1 MKITDKINFKQP
13 KYILPAIIY
22 LPILATGY
30 FVCDMF
36 NTELADVKPNN
47 LETTEYLNDKMPSA
61 KIDGEIGGK
70 YENML
75 KSYGKVEDYS
85 AVENIDNTKQEDPK
99 EEYESKYT
107 NDDLAALDADASQR
121 LKELEAESVE
131 GRLRQSQR
139 KGEKMMSDSASA
151 PLSESERLAKSKK
164 RQDEALE
171 ELNKALAQARLAGQK
186 GIDGV
191 TTNSGQVAKSTK
203 GADTLDTSKNMQGR
217 IEVNE
222 RMVSQPSEK
231 DTPASVVKKIRTN
244 SDYFNTLAEN
254 ESEPHLIKAIIDED
268 VKCVDGS
275 RVRLRL
281 LDDIEIGEVTLAKGS
296 YLYAEMSG
304 FGGQRVKGNVSSILV
319 HDDLVKVSLTIYDTD
334 GLEGLY
340 VPKSSFRETA
350 NDVASS
356 AMSGSMSIN
365 NGTSDNTFSQW
376 GIQAI
381 NNAYQRT
388 ANAISKN
395 IRKNKAKL
403 KYGTFVYL
411 VNANEKK
418 K

>member
-22 LPILATGY
+22 LPILATAY
-30 FVCDMF
+30 FVFDMF
-36 NTELADVKPNN
+36 DTELADLHPTN
-47 LETTEYLNDKMPSA
+47 LETTEYLNDKMPTA
-61 KIDGEIGGK
+61 QIHEELGGK

-75 KSYGKVEDYS
+75 KSYGKIEDYS
-85 AVENIDNTKQEDPK
+85 AVENIDRGDD
-99 EEYESKYT
+99 EESTERYESQYT
-107 NDDLAALDADASQR
+107 DDDLAALEADAAKR
-121 LKELEAESVE
+121 LAELENEGIE
-131 GRLRQSQR
+131 GRLRQSRQR
-139 KGEKMMSDSASA
+139 GEEMMTDSIGAS
-151 PLSESERLAKSKK
+151 LSEEERLARSKQ

-171 ELNKALAQARLAGQK
+171 ELNRALAQARLAGQK
-186 GIDGV
+186 GFDD
-191 TTNSGQVAKSTK
+191 TTDAAKDVAQ
-203 GADTLDTSKNMQGR
+203 GADTVDTSRNIQGR

-222 RMVSQPSEK
+222 RMVSQPSE
-231 DTPASVVKKIRTN
+231 DAEPASVVKKIRTN

-268 VKCVDGS
+268 IKCVDGS

-281 LDDIEIGEVTLAKGS
+281 LDDIEINEVTLTKGS

-319 HDDLVKVSLTIYDTD
+319 RDELVKVSLTMYDTD

-356 AMSGSMSIN
+356 AMSGSMSV
-365 NGTSDNTFSQW
+365 NGNSNNTFSQW

-411 VNANEKK
+411 VNSKEKK
-418 K
+418 N

>member
-1 MKITDKINFKQP
+1 MKILDKINFKQP
-13 KYILPAIIY
+13 KYMLPAIIY
-22 LPILATGY
+22 LPLLGTAY
-30 FVCDMF
+30 FVFDMF
-36 NTELADVKPNN
+36 NTELADVTPTE
-47 LETTEYLNDKMPSA
+47 LETTEYLNDKMPTAQISEELG
-61 KIDGEIGGK
+61 DK

-75 KSYGKVEDYS
+75 KSYGKIEDYS
-85 AVENIDNTKQEDPK
+85 AVENIEPDDGSEANED
-99 EEYESKYT
+99 YDSKYT
-107 NDDLAALDADASQR
+107 DDDLAALDADAAVR
-121 LKELEAESVE
+121 LAELEREGIEDKLRESKHRGE
-131 GRLRQSQR
+131 GML
-139 KGEKMMSDSASA
+139 SDSLSA
-151 PLSESERLAKSKK
+151 PLSEEERLARSKQ

-186 GIDGV
+186 GIDGI
-191 TTNSGQVAKSTK
+191 TDAAKDVAQ
-203 GADTLDTSKNMQGR
+203 GADTVDTSHNVQKHV
-217 IEVNE
+217 EVNE
-222 RMVSQPSEK
+222 NMVSQPSDN

-254 ESEPHLIKAIIDED
+254 ENEPHLIKAIIDED

-281 LDDIEIGEVTLAKGS
+281 LDDIEINEVTLTKGS

-304 FGGQRVKGNVSSILV
+304 FGGQRVKGDVSSILV
-319 HDDLVKVSLTIYDTD
+319 NDELMKVSLTIYDTD

-356 AMSGSMSIN
+356 AMSGSMSVN
-365 NGTSDNTFSQW
+365 ETGNNTFTQW
-376 GIQAI
+376 GVQAI

-388 ANAISKN
+388 ANALSKN

-411 VNANEKK
+411 VNSRDKK
-418 K
+418 N

>member
-1 MKITDKINFKQP
+1 MITDKINFKQP

-22 LPILATGY
+22 LPILATAY
-30 FVCDMF
+30 FVFDMF
-36 NTELADVKPNN
+36 DTELADVKPTN

-61 KIDGEIGGK
+61 QISDELGGK

-75 KSYGKVEDYS
+75 KSYGKIEDYS
-85 AVENIDNTKQEDPK
+85 AVENIDIEDK
-99 EEYESKYT
+99 NKSMETYDSRYT
-107 NDDLAALDADASQR
+107 DEDLAALEADAAKR
-121 LKELEAESVE
+121 MAELESEGVE
-131 GRLRQSQR
+131 GKLRQSQR
-139 KGEKMMSDSASA
+139 KGEEMMGDSTST
-151 PLSESERLAKSKK
+151 PLTEDERLARSKK

-186 GIDGV
+186 GLES
-191 TTNSGQVAKSTK
+191 TTDAIKGTPQ
-203 GADTLDTSKNMQGR
+203 GADTVDTSKNHQGR
-217 IEVNE
+217 VEINE
-222 RMVSQPSEK
+222 RMVSKPNE
-231 DTPASVVKKIRTN
+231 DAAPVSVVKKIRTN

-268 VKCVDGS
+268 IKCVDGS

-281 LDDIEIGEVTLAKGS
+281 LDDIEIDETTLVKGS

-304 FGGQRVKGNVSSILV
+304 FGNQRVKGSVTSILV
-319 HDDLVKVSLTIYDTD
+319 HDELVKVSLSLYDTD

-350 NDVASS
+350 NEVASS
-356 AMSGSMSIN
+356 AMSGNMSVNN
-365 NGTSDNTFSQW
+365 NGNDNTFSQW

-403 KYGTFVYL
+403 KYGTYVYL
-411 VNANEKK
+411 VNSKEKK

>member
-1 MKITDKINFKQP
+1 MITDKINFKQP

-22 LPILATGY
+22 LPILATAY
-30 FVCDMF
+30 FVFDMF
-36 NTELADVKPNN
+36 DTELADVKPTN

-61 KIDGEIGGK
+61 QISDELGGK

-75 KSYGKVEDYS
+75 KSYGKIEDYS
-85 AVENIDNTKQEDPK
+85 AVENIDIEDK
-99 EEYESKYT
+99 NKSMETYDSRYT
-107 NDDLAALDADASQR
+107 DEDLAALEADAAKR
-121 LKELEAESVE
+121 MAELESEGVE
-131 GRLRQSQR
+131 GKLRQSQR
-139 KGEKMMSDSASA
+139 KGEEMMGDSTST
-151 PLSESERLAKSKK
+151 PLTEDERLARSKK

-171 ELNKALAQARLAGQK
+171 ELNKVLAQARLAGQK
-186 GIDGV
+186 GLES
-191 TTNSGQVAKSTK
+191 TTDAIKGTPQ
-203 GADTLDTSKNMQGR
+203 GADTVDTSKNHQGR
-217 IEVNE
+217 VEINE
-222 RMVSQPSEK
+222 RMVSKPNE
-231 DTPASVVKKIRTN
+231 DAAPVSVVKKIRTN

-268 VKCVDGS
+268 IKCVDGS

-281 LDDIEIGEVTLAKGS
+281 LDDIEIDETTLVKGS

-304 FGGQRVKGNVSSILV
+304 FGSQRVKGNVTSILV
-319 HDDLVKVSLTIYDTD
+319 HDELVKVSLSLYDTD

-340 VPKSSFRETA
+340 VPKSSFRETV
-350 NDVASS
+350 NEVASS
-356 AMSGSMSIN
+356 AMSGNMSVNN
-365 NGTSDNTFSQW
+365 NGNENTFSQW

-403 KYGTFVYL
+403 KYGTYVYL
-411 VNANEKK
+411 VNSKEKK

>member
-22 LPILATGY
+22 LPILGTAY
-30 FVCDMF
+30 VVFDMF
-36 NTELADVKPNN
+36 NTELADVTPSN
-47 LETTEYLNDKMPSA
+47 LETTEYLNDKMPTA
-61 KIDGEIGGK
+61 RIKDELGGK

-75 KSYGKVEDYS
+75 KSYGKIEDYS
-85 AVENIDNTKQEDPK
+85 AVENIERGNEGESQ
-99 EEYESKYT
+99 EEYDSRYT
-107 NDDLAALDADASQR
+107 DEDLAALEADAAKR
-121 LKELEAESVE
+121 MAELERE
-131 GRLRQSQR
+131 GIEDKLRQSQR
-139 KGEKMMSDSASA
+139 RGETMMNDSLGGF
-151 PLSESERLAKSKK
+151 LSEEERLARSKK

-186 GIDGV
+186 GMDNV
-191 TTNSGQVAKSTK
+191 TDPTK
-203 GADTLDTSKNMQGR
+203 EIATGRADTLDTSQNVQGR

-222 RMVSQPSEK
+222 RLVSQPSE
-231 DTPASVVKKIRTN
+231 DAQPASVVKKIRTN

-254 ESEPHLIKAIIDED
+254 EPEPHLIKAIIDED
-268 VKCVDGS
+268 IKCVDGS

-281 LDDIEIGEVTLAKGS
+281 LDDIDINQVTLPKGS
-296 YLYAEMSG
+296 YLYAEMTG
-304 FGGQRVKGNVSSILV
+304 FGGQRVKGNVSSVLV
-319 HDDLVKVSLTIYDTD
+319 RDELIKVSLTLYDTD

-356 AMSGSMSIN
+356 AMSGSMSV
-365 NGTSDNTFSQW
+365 NGGSTDNTFTQW
-376 GIQAI
+376 GVQAI

-388 ANAISKN
+388 TNAISKN

-411 VNANEKK
+411 VNSRDKK
-418 K
+418 N

>member
-1 MKITDKINFKQP
+1 MKILDKINFKQP
-13 KYILPAIIY
+13 KYMLPAIIY
-22 LPILATGY
+22 LPLLGTAY
-30 FVCDMF
+30 FVFDMF
-36 NTELADVKPNN
+36 NTELADVTPTE
-47 LETTEYLNDKMPSA
+47 LETTEYLNDKMPTAQISEELG
-61 KIDGEIGGK
+61 DK

-75 KSYGKVEDYS
+75 KSYGKIEDYS
-85 AVENIDNTKQEDPK
+85 AVENIEPDDGSEANED
-99 EEYESKYT
+99 YDSKYT
-107 NDDLAALDADASQR
+107 DDDLAALDADAAVR
-121 LKELEAESVE
+121 LAELEREGIEDKLRESKHRGE
-131 GRLRQSQR
+131 GML
-139 KGEKMMSDSASA
+139 SDSLSA
-151 PLSESERLAKSKK
+151 PLSEEERLARSKQ

-186 GIDGV
+186 GIDGI
-191 TTNSGQVAKSTK
+191 TDAAKDIAQ
-203 GADTLDTSKNMQGR
+203 GADTVDTSHNVQKHV
-217 IEVNE
+217 EVNE
-222 RMVSQPSEK
+222 NMVSQPSDN

-254 ESEPHLIKAIIDED
+254 ENEPHLIKAIIDED

-281 LDDIEIGEVTLAKGS
+281 LDDIEINEVTLAKGS

-304 FGGQRVKGNVSSILV
+304 FGGQRVKGDVSSILV
-319 HDDLVKVSLTIYDTD
+319 NDELIKVSLAIYDTD

-356 AMSGSMSIN
+356 AMSGSMSVN
-365 NGTSDNTFSQW
+365 ETGNNTFTQW
-376 GIQAI
+376 GVQAI

-388 ANAISKN
+388 ANALSKN

-411 VNANEKK
+411 VNSRDKK
-418 K
+418 N

>member
-22 LPILATGY
+22 LPILATAY
-30 FVCDMF
+30 FVFDMF
-36 NTELADVKPNN
+36 NTELADLHPTN
-47 LETTEYLNDKMPSA
+47 LETTEYLNDKMPTA
-61 KIDGEIGGK
+61 QIHEELGGK

-75 KSYGKVEDYS
+75 KSYGKIEDYS
-85 AVENIDNTKQEDPK
+85 AVENIDRGDD
-99 EEYESKYT
+99 EESMESYESRYT
-107 NDDLAALDADASQR
+107 DDDLAALEADAAKR
-121 LKELEAESVE
+121 LAELENEGVE

-139 KGEKMMSDSASA
+139 RGEGMMTDSLGA
-151 PLSESERLAKSKK
+151 PLSEEERLARSKQ

-186 GIDGV
+186 GLEGINDAAKD
-191 TTNSGQVAKSTK
+191 VAQ
-203 GADTLDTSKNMQGR
+203 GADTVDTSRNFQGR

-222 RMVSQPSEK
+222 RVVSQPSE
-231 DTPASVVKKIRTN
+231 DAEPASVVKKIRTN

-268 VKCVDGS
+268 IKCVDGS

-281 LDDIEIGEVTLAKGS
+281 LDDIEINEVTLTKGS

-319 HDDLVKVSLTIYDTD
+319 HDELVKVSLTMYDTD

-356 AMSGSMSIN
+356 AMSGSMSV
-365 NGTSDNTFSQW
+365 NGNSNNTFSQW

-411 VNANEKK
+411 VNSKEKK
-418 K
+418 N

>member
-22 LPILATGY
+22 LPILATAY
-30 FVCDMF
+30 FVFDMF
-36 NTELADVKPNN
+36 NTELADLHPTN
-47 LETTEYLNDKMPSA
+47 LETTEYLNDKMPTA
-61 KIDGEIGGK
+61 QIHEELGGK

-75 KSYGKVEDYS
+75 KSYGKIEDYS
-85 AVENIDNTKQEDPK
+85 AVENIDRGED
-99 EEYESKYT
+99 EESMESYESRYT
-107 NDDLAALDADASQR
+107 DDDLAALEADAAKR
-121 LKELEAESVE
+121 LAELENEGVE

-139 KGEKMMSDSASA
+139 RGEGMMTDSLGA
-151 PLSESERLAKSKK
+151 PLSEEERLARSKQ

-186 GIDGV
+186 GLDGI
-191 TTNSGQVAKSTK
+191 NDAAKDVAQ
-203 GADTLDTSKNMQGR
+203 GADTVDTSRNFQGR

-222 RMVSQPSEK
+222 RVVSQPSE
-231 DTPASVVKKIRTN
+231 DAEPASVVKKIRTN

-268 VKCVDGS
+268 IKCVDGS

-281 LDDIEIGEVTLAKGS
+281 LDDIEINEVTLTKGS

-319 HDDLVKVSLTIYDTD
+319 HDELVKVSLTMYDTD

-356 AMSGSMSIN
+356 AMSGSMSV
-365 NGTSDNTFSQW
+365 NGNSNNTFSQW

-411 VNANEKK
+411 VNSKEKK
-418 K
+418 N

>member
-22 LPILATGY
+22 FPILATAY

-36 NTELADVKPNN
+36 DTELADLHPTN
-47 LETTEYLNDKMPSA
+47 LETTEYLNDKMPTA
-61 KIDGEIGGK
+61 QIHEELGGK

-75 KSYGKVEDYS
+75 KSYGKIEDYS
-85 AVENIDNTKQEDPK
+85 AVENIDRGDD
-99 EEYESKYT
+99 EESMERYESRYT
-107 NDDLAALDADASQR
+107 DDDIAALEADAAKR
-121 LKELEAESVE
+121 LAELENEGIE
-131 GRLRQSQR
+131 GRLRQSQQR
-139 KGEKMMSDSASA
+139 GEKMMTDSIGAS
-151 PLSESERLAKSKK
+151 LSEDERLARSKQ

-171 ELNKALAQARLAGQK
+171 ELNRALAQARLAGQK
-186 GIDGV
+186 GIDA
-191 TTNSGQVAKSTK
+191 TDATKDVAQ
-203 GADTLDTSKNMQGR
+203 GADTVDISRNIQGR

-222 RMVSQPSEK
+222 RMVSQPSE
-231 DTPASVVKKIRTN
+231 DAEPASVVKKIRTN

-268 VKCVDGS
+268 IKCVDGS

-281 LDDIEIGEVTLAKGS
+281 LDDIEINEVTLTKGA

-304 FGGQRVKGNVSSILV
+304 FGGQRVKGNISSILV
-319 HDDLVKVSLTIYDTD
+319 QDELVKVSLTMYDTD

-356 AMSGSMSIN
+356 AMSGSMSV
-365 NGTSDNTFSQW
+365 NGNSNNTFSQW

-395 IRKNKAKL
+395 IRKNKVKL

-411 VNANEKK
+411 VNSKEKK
-418 K
+418 N

>member
-1 MKITDKINFKQP
+1 MKILDKINFKQP
-13 KYILPAIIY
+13 KYMLPAIIY
-22 LPILATGY
+22 LPLLGTAY
-30 FVCDMF
+30 FVFDMF
-36 NTELADVKPNN
+36 NTELADVTPSE
-47 LETTEYLNDKMPSA
+47 LETTEYLNDKMPTAQISEELG
-61 KIDGEIGGK
+61 DK

-75 KSYGKVEDYS
+75 KSYGKIEDYS
-85 AVENIDNTKQEDPK
+85 AVENIESGDDSEATED
-99 EEYESKYT
+99 YDSKYT
-107 NDDLAALDADASQR
+107 DDDLAALDADAAKR
-121 LKELEAESVE
+121 LAELEREGIEEKLRESKHRGE
-131 GRLRQSQR
+131 GMLT
-139 KGEKMMSDSASA
+139 DSLTA
-151 PLSESERLAKSKK
+151 PLSEEERLARSKQ

-186 GIDGV
+186 GIDGI
-191 TTNSGQVAKSTK
+191 TDAAKDVAQ
-203 GADTLDTSKNMQGR
+203 GADTIDTSHNVQKHV
-217 IEVNE
+217 EVNE
-222 RMVSQPSEK
+222 NMVSQPSET

-281 LDDIEIGEVTLAKGS
+281 LDDIEINEVTLTKGS

-304 FGGQRVKGNVSSILV
+304 FGGQRVKGDVSSILV
-319 HDDLVKVSLTIYDTD
+319 NDELIKVSLTIYDTD

-356 AMSGSMSIN
+356 AMSGSMSVN
-365 NGTSDNTFSQW
+365 ETGNNTFTQW
-376 GIQAI
+376 GVQAI

-388 ANAISKN
+388 ANALSKN

-411 VNANEKK
+411 VNSRDKK
-418 K
+418 N

>member
-22 LPILATGY
+22 LPILGTAY
-30 FVCDMF
+30 VVFDMF
-36 NTELADVKPNN
+36 NTELADVTPSN
-47 LETTEYLNDKMPSA
+47 LETTEYLNDKMPTA
-61 KIDGEIGGK
+61 RIKDELGGK

-75 KSYGKVEDYS
+75 KSYGKIEDYS
-85 AVENIDNTKQEDPK
+85 AVENIERGNERESQ
-99 EEYESKYT
+99 EEYDSRYT
-107 NDDLAALDADASQR
+107 DEDLAALEADAAKR
-121 LKELEAESVE
+121 MAELERE
-131 GRLRQSQR
+131 GIEDKLRQSQR
-139 KGEKMMSDSASA
+139 RGETMMNDSLGGS
-151 PLSESERLAKSKK
+151 LSEEERLARSKK

-186 GIDGV
+186 GMDNV
-191 TTNSGQVAKSTK
+191 TDPTK
-203 GADTLDTSKNMQGR
+203 EIETGRADTLDTSRNIQGR

-222 RMVSQPSEK
+222 RLVSQPSE
-231 DTPASVVKKIRTN
+231 DAQPASVVKKIRTN

-254 ESEPHLIKAIIDED
+254 EPEPHLIKAIIDED
-268 VKCVDGS
+268 IKCVDGS

-281 LDDIEIGEVTLAKGS
+281 LDDIDINQVTLPKGS
-296 YLYAEMSG
+296 YLYAEMTG
-304 FGGQRVKGNVSSILV
+304 FGGQRVKGNVSSVLV
-319 HDDLVKVSLTIYDTD
+319 RDELIKVSLTLYDTD

-356 AMSGSMSIN
+356 AMSGSMSV
-365 NGTSDNTFSQW
+365 NGGSTDNTFTQW
-376 GIQAI
+376 GVQAI

-388 ANAISKN
+388 TNTISKN

-411 VNANEKK
+411 VNSRDKK
-418 K
+418 N

>member
-22 LPILATGY
+22 LPILATAY
-30 FVCDMF
+30 FVFDMF
-36 NTELADVKPNN
+36 DTELADLHPTN
-47 LETTEYLNDKMPSA
+47 LETTEYLNDKMPTA
-61 KIDGEIGGK
+61 QIHEELGGK

-75 KSYGKVEDYS
+75 KSYGKIEDYS
-85 AVENIDNTKQEDPK
+85 AVENIDRGDD
-99 EEYESKYT
+99 EESTERYESRYT
-107 NDDLAALDADASQR
+107 DDDLAALEADAAKR
-121 LKELEAESVE
+121 LAELENEGIE
-131 GRLRQSQR
+131 GRLRQSRQR
-139 KGEKMMSDSASA
+139 GEEMMTDSIGAS
-151 PLSESERLAKSKK
+151 LSEEERLARSKQ

-171 ELNKALAQARLAGQK
+171 ELNRALAQARLAGQK
-186 GIDGV
+186 GFDD
-191 TTNSGQVAKSTK
+191 TTDAAKDVAQ
-203 GADTLDTSKNMQGR
+203 GADTVDTSRNIQGR

-222 RMVSQPSEK
+222 RMVSQPSE
-231 DTPASVVKKIRTN
+231 DAEPASVVKKIRTN

-268 VKCVDGS
+268 IKCVDGS

-281 LDDIEIGEVTLAKGS
+281 LDDIEINEVTLTKGS

-319 HDDLVKVSLTIYDTD
+319 RDELVKVSLTMYDTD

-350 NDVASS
+350 NDVVSS
-356 AMSGSMSIN
+356 AMSGSMSV
-365 NGTSDNTFSQW
+365 NGNSNNTFSQW

-411 VNANEKK
+411 VNSKEKK
-418 K
+418 N

>member
-22 LPILATGY
+22 LPILATAY
-30 FVCDMF
+30 FVFDMF
-36 NTELADVKPNN
+36 DTELADLHPTN
-47 LETTEYLNDKMPSA
+47 LETTEYLNDKMPTA
-61 KIDGEIGGK
+61 QIHEELGGK

-75 KSYGKVEDYS
+75 KSYGKIEDYS
-85 AVENIDNTKQEDPK
+85 AVENIDRGDD
-99 EEYESKYT
+99 EESTERYESRYT
-107 NDDLAALDADASQR
+107 DDDLAALEADAAKR
-121 LKELEAESVE
+121 LAELENE
-131 GRLRQSQR
+131 GIEGKLRQSRQR
-139 KGEKMMSDSASA
+139 GEEMMTDSIGAS
-151 PLSESERLAKSKK
+151 LSEEERLARSKQ

-171 ELNKALAQARLAGQK
+171 ELNRALAQARLAGQK
-186 GIDGV
+186 GFDD
-191 TTNSGQVAKSTK
+191 TTDAAKDVAQ
-203 GADTLDTSKNMQGR
+203 GADTVDTSRNIQGR

-222 RMVSQPSEK
+222 RMVSQPSE
-231 DTPASVVKKIRTN
+231 DAEPASVVKKIRTN

-268 VKCVDGS
+268 IKCVDGS

-281 LDDIEIGEVTLAKGS
+281 LDDIEINEVTLTKGS

-319 HDDLVKVSLTIYDTD
+319 RDELVKVSLTMYDTD

-356 AMSGSMSIN
+356 AMSGSMSV
-365 NGTSDNTFSQW
+365 NGNSNNTFSQW

-411 VNANEKK
+411 VNSKEKK
-418 K
+418 N

>member
-61 KIDGEIGGK
+61 KIDGELGGK

-85 AVENIDNTKQEDPK
+85 AVENIDNNKQEDQK
-99 EEYESKYT
+99 EEYQSKYT
-107 NDDLAALDADASQR
+107 DADLAALDADASQR

-131 GRLRQSQR
+131 GKLRQSQR

-203 GADTLDTSKNMQGR
+203 GADTLDTSKNVQGR

-319 HDDLVKVSLTIYDTD
+319 NDDLVKVSLTIYDTD

-365 NGTSDNTFSQW
+365 NGSSDNTFSQW

-411 VNANEKK
+411 VNASEKK

>member
-61 KIDGEIGGK
+61 KIDGELGGK

-85 AVENIDNTKQEDPK
+85 AVENIDNNKQEDQK
-99 EEYESKYT
+99 EEYQSKYT
-107 NDDLAALDADASQR
+107 DADLAALDADASQR

-131 GRLRQSQR
+131 GRLRQIQR

-151 PLSESERLAKSKK
+151 PLSESERIAKSKK

-203 GADTLDTSKNMQGR
+203 GADTLDTSKNVQGR

>member
-22 LPILATGY
+22 FPILATAY
-30 FVCDMF
+30 FVIDMF
-36 NTELADVKPNN
+36 NTELADVNPTN
-47 LETTEYLNDKMPSA
+47 LETTEYLNDKMPTA
-61 KIDGEIGGK
+61 QIHEELGGK

-75 KSYGKVEDYS
+75 KSYGKIEDYS
-85 AVENIDNTKQEDPK
+85 AVGNIELDDKS
-99 EEYESKYT
+99 EELEHYESRYT
-107 NDDLAALDADASQR
+107 DDDLAALEADAAQR
-121 LKELEAESVE
+121 LAELEQEGIE

-139 KGEKMMSDSASA
+139 KGEDMMTDSLGH
-151 PLSESERLAKSKK
+151 PLSEEERLARSKQ

-191 TTNSGQVAKSTK
+191 TDAAKDVAH
-203 GADTLDTSKNMQGR
+203 GADTLNTSKNIQGK
-217 IEVNE
+217 IEINE
-222 RMVSQPSEK
+222 HIVSQPSEN
-231 DTPASVVKKIRTN
+231 DAPVSVVKKIKVN

-268 VKCVDGS
+268 IKCVDGS

-281 LDDIEIGEVTLAKGS
+281 LDDIEINEVTLKKGS

-304 FGGQRVKGNVSSILV
+304 FGGQRVKGNVTSILV
-319 HDDLVKVSLTIYDTD
+319 HDELVKVSLTLYDTD

-350 NDVASS
+350 NEVASS
-356 AMSGSMSIN
+356 AMSGNMSVNN
-365 NGTSDNTFSQW
+365 NGETNAFSQW

-411 VNANEKK
+411 VNSKEKK
-418 K
+418 N

>member
-61 KIDGEIGGK
+61 KIDGELGGK

-85 AVENIDNTKQEDPK
+85 AVENIDNNKQEDQK
-99 EEYESKYT
+99 EEYQSKYT
-107 NDDLAALDADASQR
+107 DADLAALDADASQR
-121 LKELEAESVE
+121 LKELESESVE
-131 GRLRQSQR
+131 SKLRQSQR

-151 PLSESERLAKSKK
+151 PLSEAERLAKSKK

-171 ELNKALAQARLAGQK
+171 DLNKALAQARLAGQK

-203 GADTLDTSKNMQGR
+203 GADTLDTSKNVQGR

-319 HDDLVKVSLTIYDTD
+319 NDDLVKVSLTIYDTD

-365 NGTSDNTFSQW
+365 NGSSDNTFSQW

-411 VNANEKK
+411 VNASEKK

>member
-22 LPILATGY
+22 LPILATAY
-30 FVCDMF
+30 FVFDMF
-36 NTELADVKPNN
+36 NTELADLHPTN
-47 LETTEYLNDKMPSA
+47 LETTEYLNDKMPTA
-61 KIDGEIGGK
+61 QIHEELGGK

-75 KSYGKVEDYS
+75 KSYGKIEDYS
-85 AVENIDNTKQEDPK
+85 AVENIDRGDD
-99 EEYESKYT
+99 EESMESYESRYT
-107 NDDLAALDADASQR
+107 DDDLAALEADAAKR
-121 LKELEAESVE
+121 LAELENEGVE

-139 KGEKMMSDSASA
+139 RGEGMMTDSLGA
-151 PLSESERLAKSKK
+151 PLSEEERLARSKQ

-186 GIDGV
+186 GLDGI
-191 TTNSGQVAKSTK
+191 NDAAKNVAQ
-203 GADTLDTSKNMQGR
+203 GADTVDTSRNFQGR

-222 RMVSQPSEK
+222 RVVSQPSE
-231 DTPASVVKKIRTN
+231 DAEPASVVKKIRTN

-268 VKCVDGS
+268 IKCVDGS

-281 LDDIEIGEVTLAKGS
+281 LDDIEINEVTLTKGS

-319 HDDLVKVSLTIYDTD
+319 HDELVKVSLTMYDTD

-356 AMSGSMSIN
+356 AMSGSMSV
-365 NGTSDNTFSQW
+365 NGNSNNTFSQW

-411 VNANEKK
+411 VNSKEKK
-418 K
+418 N

>member
-61 KIDGEIGGK
+61 KIDGELGGK

-85 AVENIDNTKQEDPK
+85 AVENIDNNKQEDQK
-99 EEYESKYT
+99 EEYQSKYT
-107 NDDLAALDADASQR
+107 DADLAALDADASQR

>member
-22 LPILATGY
+22 LPILATAY
-30 FVCDMF
+30 FVFDMF
-36 NTELADVKPNN
+36 DTELADLHPTN
-47 LETTEYLNDKMPSA
+47 LETTEYLNDKMPTA
-61 KIDGEIGGK
+61 QIHEELGGK

-75 KSYGKVEDYS
+75 KSYGKIEDYS
-85 AVENIDNTKQEDPK
+85 AVENIDRGDD
-99 EEYESKYT
+99 EESTERYESRYT
-107 NDDLAALDADASQR
+107 DDDLAALEADAAKR
-121 LKELEAESVE
+121 LAELENEGIE
-131 GRLRQSQR
+131 GRLRQSRQR
-139 KGEKMMSDSASA
+139 GEEMMTDSIGASF
-151 PLSESERLAKSKK
+151 SEEERLARSKQ

-171 ELNKALAQARLAGQK
+171 ELNRALAQARLAGQK
-186 GIDGV
+186 GLDD
-191 TTNSGQVAKSTK
+191 TTDAAKDVAQ
-203 GADTLDTSKNMQGR
+203 GADTVDTSRNIQGR

-222 RMVSQPSEK
+222 RMVSQPSE
-231 DTPASVVKKIRTN
+231 DAEPASVVKKIRTN

-268 VKCVDGS
+268 IKCVDGS

-281 LDDIEIGEVTLAKGS
+281 LDDIEINEVTLTKGS

-304 FGGQRVKGNVSSILV
+304 FGSQRVKGNVSSILV
-319 HDDLVKVSLTIYDTD
+319 RDELVKVSLTMYDTD

-356 AMSGSMSIN
+356 AMSGSMSV
-365 NGTSDNTFSQW
+365 NGNSNNTFSQW

-395 IRKNKAKL
+395 IRKNRAKL

-411 VNANEKK
+411 VNSKEKK
-418 K
+418 N

>member
-22 LPILATGY
+22 FPILATAY
-30 FVCDMF
+30 FTFDMF
-36 NTELADVKPNN
+36 NTEIADVKPTN
-47 LETTEYLNDKMPSA
+47 LETTEYLNDKMPKA

-85 AVENIDNTKQEDPK
+85 AVENIDNTKQEDLR
-99 EEYESKYT
+99 EEYQSRYT
-107 NDDLAALDADASQR
+107 DDDLAALEADASKR
-121 LKELEAESVE
+121 LEELERESVE
-131 GRLRQSQR
+131 GKLRQSQQ
-139 KGEKMMSDSASA
+139 KGERMMSDSASA
-151 PLSESERLAKSKK
+151 PLSEAERLAKSKK

-191 TTNSGQVAKSTK
+191 SNTAKQVAK
-203 GADTLDTSKNMQGR
+203 GADTLDTSKNVQGR

-254 ESEPHLIKAIIDED
+254 EAEPHLIKAIIDED

-281 LDDIEIGEVTLAKGS
+281 LDDIEINEVTLAKGS

-319 HDDLVKVSLTIYDTD
+319 QDDLVKVSLTIYDTD

>member
-22 LPILATGY
+22 LPILATAY
-30 FVCDMF
+30 FVFDMF
-36 NTELADVKPNN
+36 DTELADLHPTN
-47 LETTEYLNDKMPSA
+47 LETTEYLNDKMPTA
-61 KIDGEIGGK
+61 QIHEELGGK

-75 KSYGKVEDYS
+75 KSYGKIEDYS
-85 AVENIDNTKQEDPK
+85 AVENIDRSDD
-99 EEYESKYT
+99 EESTERYESRYT
-107 NDDLAALDADASQR
+107 DDDIAALEADAAKR
-121 LKELEAESVE
+121 LAELENEGIE
-131 GRLRQSQR
+131 GRLRQSQQR
-139 KGEKMMSDSASA
+139 GEKMMTDSIGVS
-151 PLSESERLAKSKK
+151 LSEDERLARSKQ

-171 ELNKALAQARLAGQK
+171 ELNRALAQARLAGQK
-186 GIDGV
+186 GIDD
-191 TTNSGQVAKSTK
+191 TTDAAKDVAQ
-203 GADTLDTSKNMQGR
+203 GADTVDTSRNIQGR

-222 RMVSQPSEK
+222 RMVSQPSE
-231 DTPASVVKKIRTN
+231 DAEPASVVKKIRTN

-268 VKCVDGS
+268 IKCVDGS

-281 LDDIEIGEVTLAKGS
+281 LDDIEINEVTLTKGS

-304 FGGQRVKGNVSSILV
+304 FGSQRVKGNVSSILV
-319 HDDLVKVSLTIYDTD
+319 QDELVKVSLTMYDTD

-356 AMSGSMSIN
+356 AMSGSMSV
-365 NGTSDNTFSQW
+365 NGNSNNTFSQW

-411 VNANEKK
+411 VNSKEKK
-418 K
+418 N

>member
-22 LPILATGY
+22 LPILATAY
-30 FVCDMF
+30 FVFDMF
-36 NTELADVKPNN
+36 DTELADLHPTN
-47 LETTEYLNDKMPSA
+47 LETTEYLNDKMPTA
-61 KIDGEIGGK
+61 QIHEELGGK

-75 KSYGKVEDYS
+75 KSYGKIEDYS
-85 AVENIDNTKQEDPK
+85 AVENIDRGDD
-99 EEYESKYT
+99 EESTERYESRYT
-107 NDDLAALDADASQR
+107 DDDLAALEADAAKR
-121 LKELEAESVE
+121 LAELENEGIE
-131 GRLRQSQR
+131 GRLRQSRQR
-139 KGEKMMSDSASA
+139 GEEMMTDSIGASF
-151 PLSESERLAKSKK
+151 SEEERLARSKQ

-171 ELNKALAQARLAGQK
+171 ELNRALAQARLAGQK
-186 GIDGV
+186 GFDD
-191 TTNSGQVAKSTK
+191 TTDAAKDVAQ
-203 GADTLDTSKNMQGR
+203 GADTVDTSRNIHGR

-222 RMVSQPSEK
+222 RMVSQPSE
-231 DTPASVVKKIRTN
+231 DAEPASVVKKIRTN

-268 VKCVDGS
+268 IKCVDGS

-281 LDDIEIGEVTLAKGS
+281 LDDIEINEVTLTKGS

-319 HDDLVKVSLTIYDTD
+319 RDELVKVSLTMYDTD

-356 AMSGSMSIN
+356 AMSGSMSV
-365 NGTSDNTFSQW
+365 NGNSNNTFSQW

-411 VNANEKK
+411 VNSKEKK
-418 K
+418 N

>member
-22 LPILATGY
+22 LPILATAY
-30 FVCDMF
+30 FVFDMF
-36 NTELADVKPNN
+36 DTELADLHPTN
-47 LETTEYLNDKMPSA
+47 LETTEYLNDKMPTA
-61 KIDGEIGGK
+61 QIHEELGGK

-75 KSYGKVEDYS
+75 KSYGKIEDYS
-85 AVENIDNTKQEDPK
+85 AVENIDRGDD
-99 EEYESKYT
+99 EESTERYESRYT
-107 NDDLAALDADASQR
+107 DDDLAALEADAAKR
-121 LKELEAESVE
+121 LAELENEGIE
-131 GRLRQSQR
+131 GRLRQSRQR
-139 KGEKMMSDSASA
+139 GEEMMTDSIGAS
-151 PLSESERLAKSKK
+151 LSEEERLARSKQ

-171 ELNKALAQARLAGQK
+171 ELNRALAQARLAGQK
-186 GIDGV
+186 GFDD
-191 TTNSGQVAKSTK
+191 TTDAAKDVAQ
-203 GADTLDTSKNMQGR
+203 GADTVDTSRNIQGR

-222 RMVSQPSEK
+222 RMVSQPSE
-231 DTPASVVKKIRTN
+231 DAEPASVVKKIRTN

-268 VKCVDGS
+268 IKCVDGS

-281 LDDIEIGEVTLAKGS
+281 LDDIEINEVTLTKGS

-319 HDDLVKVSLTIYDTD
+319 RDELVKVSLTMYDTD

-356 AMSGSMSIN
+356 AMSGSMSV
-365 NGTSDNTFSQW
+365 NGNSNNTFSQW

-411 VNANEKK
+411 VNSKEKK
-418 K
+418 N

>member
-22 LPILATGY
+22 FPILATAY
-30 FVCDMF
+30 FVIDMF
-36 NTELADVKPNN
+36 NTELADVNPTN
-47 LETTEYLNDKMPSA
+47 LETTEYLNDKMPTA
-61 KIDGEIGGK
+61 QIHEELGGK

-75 KSYGKVEDYS
+75 KSYGKIEDYS
-85 AVENIDNTKQEDPK
+85 AVGNIELDDKS
-99 EEYESKYT
+99 EELEHYESRYT
-107 NDDLAALDADASQR
+107 DDDLAALEADAAQR
-121 LKELEAESVE
+121 LAELEQEGIE

-139 KGEKMMSDSASA
+139 KGEDMMTDSLGH
-151 PLSESERLAKSKK
+151 PLSEEERLARSKQ

-186 GIDGV
+186 GVDGV
-191 TTNSGQVAKSTK
+191 TDAAKDVAK
-203 GADTLDTSKNMQGR
+203 GADTLNTSKNIQGK
-217 IEVNE
+217 IEINE
-222 RMVSQPSEK
+222 HIVSQPSEN
-231 DTPASVVKKIRTN
+231 DAPVSVVKKIKVN

-268 VKCVDGS
+268 IKCVDGS

-281 LDDIEIGEVTLAKGS
+281 LDDIEINEVTLKKGS

-304 FGGQRVKGNVSSILV
+304 FGGQRVKGYVTSILV
-319 HDDLVKVSLTIYDTD
+319 HDELVKVSLTLYDTD

-350 NDVASS
+350 NEVASS
-356 AMSGSMSIN
+356 AMSGNMSVN
-365 NGTSDNTFSQW
+365 NSGETNAFSQW

-411 VNANEKK
+411 VNSKEKK
-418 K
+418 N

>member
-22 LPILATGY
+22 FPILATAY
-30 FVCDMF
+30 FVIDMF
-36 NTELADVKPNN
+36 NTELADVNPTN
-47 LETTEYLNDKMPSA
+47 LETTEYLNDKMPTA
-61 KIDGEIGGK
+61 QIHEELGGK

-75 KSYGKVEDYS
+75 KSYGKIEDYS
-85 AVENIDNTKQEDPK
+85 AVGNIELDDKS
-99 EEYESKYT
+99 EELEHYESRYT
-107 NDDLAALDADASQR
+107 DDDLAALEADAAQP
-121 LKELEAESVE
+121 LAELEQEGIE

-139 KGEKMMSDSASA
+139 KGEDMMTDSLGH
-151 PLSESERLAKSKK
+151 PLSEEERLARSKQ

-191 TTNSGQVAKSTK
+191 TDAAKDVAQ
-203 GADTLDTSKNMQGR
+203 GADTLNTSKNIQGK
-217 IEVNE
+217 IEINE
-222 RMVSQPSEK
+222 HIVCQPSEN
-231 DTPASVVKKIRTN
+231 DAPVSVVKKIKVN

-268 VKCVDGS
+268 IKCVDGS

-281 LDDIEIGEVTLAKGS
+281 LDDIEINEVTLKKGS

-304 FGGQRVKGNVSSILV
+304 FGGQRVKGNVTSILV
-319 HDDLVKVSLTIYDTD
+319 HDELVKVSLTLYDTD

-350 NDVASS
+350 NEVASS
-356 AMSGSMSIN
+356 AMSGNMSVNN
-365 NGTSDNTFSQW
+365 NGETNAFSQW

-411 VNANEKK
+411 VNSKEKK
-418 K
+418 N